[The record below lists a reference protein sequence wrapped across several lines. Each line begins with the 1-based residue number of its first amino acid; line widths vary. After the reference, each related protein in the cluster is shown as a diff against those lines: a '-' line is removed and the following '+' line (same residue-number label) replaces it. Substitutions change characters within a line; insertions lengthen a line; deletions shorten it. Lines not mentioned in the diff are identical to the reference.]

1 MSELTARRAATRE
14 KLVEAALDAFAEK
27 GVLGASVEDI
37 CERAGFTRGAFY
49 SNFSSKDE
57 LCIAL
62 LDAQYRVQRAALDRA
77 IESMA
82 AAPATDLT
90 AQIAAAIDV
99 FFTAQNTDPAWL
111 LASHE
116 LRLQAARSPELAPAY
131 RAFTEQARASIAEP
145 LVAALAAHHHTFTVD
160 VLDAVGILHAVHDHA
175 ALEAALNPDLR
186 SGSARGHLLGQ
197 VLRALIRPVDE
208 TARVSST
215 SAP

>member
-1 MSELTARRAATRE
+1 MSELTARRAATRD

-49 SNFSSKDE
+49 SNFTSKDE

-77 IESMA
+77 IASIA
-82 AAPATDLT
+82 ATPTTDVT
-90 AQIAAAIDV
+90 AQIGAAIDV
-99 FFTAQNTDPAWL
+99 FFSTQNTDPAWL

-116 LRLQAARSPELAPAY
+116 LRLHAARSLELAPAY

-160 VLDAVGILHAVHDHA
+160 VRDAVGILHAVHDHA
-175 ALEAALNPDLR
+175 ALEAAINPDLR

-197 VLRALIRPVDE
+197 VLRALIRPMDG
-208 TARVSST
+208 APSVSSP
-215 SAP
+215 SVP